1 MPHNFRVL
9 EHLGEG
15 GMGVV
20 WRAVHEPSGTPVAV
34 KVLHDGYSEVS
45 RRAFGREIH
54 AVAALNHRGIVHIVD
69 VGEVGDDDPILS
81 PGAPWFAMQLAD
93 GGTLEGVVFESFP
106 QLARVLFDILDALAY
121 AHARGIVHRD
131 LKPSNVLLHHT
142 AGGLQ
147 PVLTDFGI
155 AHVND
160 QQDPDLRV
168 TSSAGT
174 PVYMSPEQ
182 FHGDWRVTGPWTDLY
197 ALGCMIYEMVCGQ
210 PPYKGLSMLDFAMQH
225 TQDALPKLVPLFEV
239 PPKFEAWLR
248 RLTQK
253 NAELR
258 YRSAAQASWAL
269 YRMIN
274 ESPEWMPATTLS
286 AQLGH
291 KQPLPTLTF
300 NAEHTAGI
308 DLSALRTMLAAD
320 TNDYDALALELPPI
334 PFHVVEATETRSQH
348 LFGVGL
354 NLFGLRQTPFVGR
367 VEEREI
373 LWASLRRTVDGHPQ
387 HVVIEGEPGTGRTK
401 LLDWF
406 STRALELG
414 VARVLHVRHS
424 DTGSGAHGLIPAL
437 KSFLGAQM
445 LEGRELLQRIE
456 HVLRGISQRSGHA
469 FEGSQLQDRALEI
482 AQFLVPKPIDG
493 YPRISY
499 ESARERYMVMGWLL
513 NFVSKDGP
521 LILAMDDVQWGWE
534 SLAFREFLHK
544 EHANA
549 PIMSVMIRSVTVQ
562 CSVARGL
569 LQTVGSAENVKRLV
583 IGSLS
588 LAEHEEF
595 IRALAPLERRTVVR
609 IARSSAGNPAR
620 AIQLI
625 DRLIHDLALV
635 PSDHGYRLAD
645 ETDVSREV
653 SLTWLRMLSSI
664 LNQYPTHMHPDVFL
678 ALEAAA
684 VLGQDVEFRE
694 WMSLLWT
701 LGVSIDLEGLVA
713 KCESQ
718 GLVVW
723 DGQRWRFR
731 DRQHVIELR
740 NQCREG
746 ENWVRLHLACA
757 DLVDS
762 ESNGMPASERKFILM
777 SQAGLDERAVRWLG
791 AAVEDHLKQS
801 TYVRAAVLA
810 DELERRLAGLGVGPD
825 DPRRVRVVTARFE
838 VLRYTGRAADVVAA
852 RDTFERHVVTCPDP
866 LARADAYR
874 ALAGALYVTGDRDQ
888 AQRYY
893 NKAFSQAEGSPELQ
907 AKLMHG
913 AGWVYSNGREIDEAI
928 RCYLRGIE
936 YGKEAN
942 SKGETAWNQVGLA
955 ELRLRAM
962 DPTCAV
968 LAEEALANFN
978 EAGSRTGAGM
988 AKQVLADYSRF
999 WGDNV
1004 AAEKLYRE
1012 SADTLNRVGSIVES
1026 MVLGR
1031 LAVLFYTQGRE
1042 IEALHHAQRAV
1053 DLYGQ
1058 LVSVPVRVFSD
1069 LIVAILAPDPSV
1081 REEHWVIAERLIQ
1094 KSGFLHPDIPMLV
1107 DAYHERHTYRV

>member
-20 WRAVHEPSGTPVAV
+20 WRAIHEPSGTQVAV
-34 KVLHDGYSEVS
+34 KVLHDNYSEVS

-69 VGEVGDDDPILS
+69 VGEVPDGDPTLS

-93 GGTLEGVVFESFP
+93 AGTLEGVIFESFP
-106 QLARVLFDILDALAY
+106 QLARILFDILDALAY

-131 LKPSNVLLHHT
+131 LKPSNVLLNHT
-142 AGGLQ
+142 PAGLQ

-155 AHVND
+155 AHVTD

-174 PVYMSPEQ
+174 PIYMSPEQ

-210 PPYKGLSMLDFAMQH
+210 PPFKGLSMLDFAMQH
-225 TQDALPKLVPLFEV
+225 TQEALPKLVPLFEV
-239 PPKFEAWLR
+239 PPRFEAWLR

-269 YRMIN
+269 FRMIGD
-274 ESPEWMPATTLS
+274 SPEWMPAATLS
-286 AQLGH
+286 ANIGYR
-291 KQPLPTLTF
+291 QPLPTLTF
-300 NAEHTAGI
+300 DAEHTAGI
-308 DLSALRTMLAAD
+308 DVSLLRTMLAQD
-320 TNDYDALALELPPI
+320 SNDYTALELERPPI

-373 LWASLRRTVDGHPQ
+373 LWGSLKRTAEGHPE
-387 HVVIEGEPGTGRTK
+387 HVVIEGEPGTGRTR

-406 STRALELG
+406 ATRVLELG

-424 DTGSGAHGLIPAL
+424 ETGSGAHGLIPAL
-437 KSFLGAQM
+437 TSFLGAQM
-445 LEGRELLQRIE
+445 LEGRDLLQRIE
-456 HVLRGISQRSGHA
+456 HVLRGIAQRTSNPIKNS
-469 FEGSQLQDRALEI
+469 EIEDRALEI
-482 AQFLVPKPIDG
+482 AQLLSPRPIDG
-493 YPRISY
+493 YPRIAF
-499 ESARERYMVMGWLL
+499 ESARERYVVMGWLL
-513 NFVSKDGP
+513 AYLCEDGP
-521 LILAMDDVQWGWE
+521 LIFAIDDVQWGWE
-534 SLAFREFLHK
+534 SLAFREFLQK
-544 EHANA
+544 EHAGA
-549 PIMSVMIRSVTVQ
+549 PIMSVMIRSVVVQ
-562 CSVARGL
+562 CAVARGL
-569 LQTVGSAENVKRLV
+569 LQNLDTLADVRRLV
-583 IGSLS
+583 IGPLS

-595 IRALAPLERRTVVR
+595 IRAVAPLERRTVVR
-609 IARSSAGNPAR
+609 IARSSGGNPAR

-635 PSDHGYRLAD
+635 PSDQGYRLAD
-645 ETDVSREV
+645 NADVSQEV

-664 LNQYPTHMHPDVFL
+664 IQHYPEHQHPDVFL

-701 LGVSIDLEGLVA
+701 LGVSIDLEGLVDL
-713 KCESQ
+713 CESI

-740 NQCREG
+740 DQCRDG
-746 ENWVRLHLACA
+746 DNWVRLHVACA
-757 DLVDS
+757 ELVDS
-762 ESNGMPASERKFILM
+762 ASNGMPASERKFILM
-777 SQAGLDERAVRWLG
+777 AQAGLDEHAVRWLA

-810 DELERRLAGLGVGPD
+810 DELERRLAGLGVSPD

-838 VLRYTGRAADVVAA
+838 MLRYTGRAADVVAT
-852 RDTFERHVVTCPDP
+852 RDTFERHVSTCPDP

-874 ALAGALYVTGDRDQ
+874 ALAGALYVTGDSDE

-893 NKAFSQAEGSPELQ
+893 DRAFSQAEGSPELQ

-913 AGWVYSNGREIDEAI
+913 AGWVYSNGRQIDEAI
-928 RCYLRGIE
+928 QCYVRGIE
-936 YGKEAN
+936 YGKEAE
-942 SKGETAWNQVGLA
+942 SKIETAWNQVGLA
-955 ELRLRAM
+955 ELRLRAL
-962 DPTCAV
+962 DPSCAA

-978 EAGSRTGAGM
+978 EVGSRTGAAM
-988 AKQVLADYSRF
+988 AIQVLGDYARF
-999 WGDNV
+999 WGDN
-1004 AAEKLYRE
+1004 ASAESLFKE
-1012 SADTLNRVGSIVES
+1012 SAQMLNRVGSIVES

-1031 LAVLFYTQGRE
+1031 LAVLYFVQGRE
-1042 IEALHHAQRAV
+1042 HEALQQARRAV
-1053 DLYGQ
+1053 DLYGK

-1069 LIVAILAPDPSV
+1069 LMVAILSEDPQA
-1081 REEHWVIAERLIQ
+1081 RKEHWDLSVQLID

-1107 DAYHERHTYRV
+1107 DTYWERHRV